1 MWSINKLLAG
11 TIVLDN
17 PSQLTIGRDILLLYS
32 TLRKIDDC
40 EFEKKKN
47 IHVKKQVDTN

>member
-1 MWSINKLLAG
+1 
-11 TIVLDN
+11 VLDN
-17 PSQLTIGRDILLLYS
+17 PSQLTIGRDILLFYS

-40 EFEKKKN
+40 EFEKKEKN